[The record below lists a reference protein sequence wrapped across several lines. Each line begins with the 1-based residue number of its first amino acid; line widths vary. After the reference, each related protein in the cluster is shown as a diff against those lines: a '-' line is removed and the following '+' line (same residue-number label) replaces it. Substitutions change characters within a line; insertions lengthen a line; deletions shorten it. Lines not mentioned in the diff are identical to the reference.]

1 MTEPNDDC
9 FDGRAFFTCVDE
21 QRRERGLSW
30 AALGRVTHVSPPTIR
45 RFATGEVIEADG
57 VFALVRWLGRPLE
70 DFSPANRHLSSGKPP
85 APARPGTML
94 RRDTARLYAGLMER
108 VEKDGVT
115 LDQISQE
122 TGASIAQ
129 LKGFE
134 KGGRT
139 DIRIP
144 EGAQVSGC
152 RLPRLYPYSRLQ
164 HLSCFGKIDS
174 QR

>member
-85 APARPGTML
+85 
-94 RRDTARLYAGLMER
+94 LMER

-139 DIRIP
+139 DIRTFLRVLRYL
-144 EGAQVSGC
+144 GADFHAYTRIHDYNIS
-152 RLPRLYPYSRLQ
+152 PASE
-164 HLSCFGKIDS
+164 K
-174 QR
+174 